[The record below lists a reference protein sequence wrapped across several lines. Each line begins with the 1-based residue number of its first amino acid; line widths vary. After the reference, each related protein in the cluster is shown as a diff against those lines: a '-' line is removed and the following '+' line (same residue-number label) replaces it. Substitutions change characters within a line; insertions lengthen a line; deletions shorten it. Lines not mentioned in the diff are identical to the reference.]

1 MEKDATT
8 DTPVHTPPQVPLSPE
23 SLPSGADVAIPGV
36 DLDMSTHP
44 SCTLDE
50 YDEQHLAYMEDV
62 CHQTRARSTECTSDL
77 TTQVMSV
84 LMRTLSGD
92 SRCS

>member
-1 MEKDATT
+1 MEKDATP
-8 DTPVHTPPQVPLSPE
+8 DALVHTPPQVPLSPE

-36 DLDMSTHP
+36 DLDMSTHS

-50 YDEQHLAYMEDV
+50 YDGRHLAYMEE
-62 CHQTRARSTECTSDL
+62 CHQPRARSTECTSDL

-92 SRCS
+92 SQCS